1 MSAWVDARSPQ
12 SVGCPEPTGLLFPRL
27 PPYCLSQPFHA
38 ATEQSILLC
47 LAPGPRVLLHTM
59 QILAVLNADVGLHV
73 VSTACCIYCELTGQG
88 LPLADLICAI
98 KPTEGSLAGDV
109 PVSIRGRVAEGR
121 AVFFLARHLLHVR
134 LPPRVPLATP
144 QAFMKYLVCA
154 RLLLSRFISRG
165 GSPPRI

>member
-1 MSAWVDARSPQ
+1 MG
-12 SVGCPEPTGLLFPRL
+12 GCPEPTVCGMPGAHWAT
-27 PPYCLSQPFHA
+27 LSQTAP
-38 ATEQSILLC
+38 LLSKPA
-47 LAPGPRVLLHTM
+47 LPGSGRAKYSFVPCPGPPRVLLHTM

-144 QAFMKYLVCA
+144 
-154 RLLLSRFISRG
+154 
-165 GSPPRI
+165 